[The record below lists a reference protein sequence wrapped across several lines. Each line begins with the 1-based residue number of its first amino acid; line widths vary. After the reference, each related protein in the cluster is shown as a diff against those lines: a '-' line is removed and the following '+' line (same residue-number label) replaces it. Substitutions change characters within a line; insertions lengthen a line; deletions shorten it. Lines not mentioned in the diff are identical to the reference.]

1 MHFPVATPNLSYS
14 AACVSASKLQICH
27 CHLCHDQFPFPSRC
41 WAWWATR
48 WCWGN
53 PSSCGATATE
63 ARCPSSTP
71 CSAPTG
77 TLPGRRWRRPRSE
90 PSLTSRPSTR
100 RRASKTSCAAQ
111 ITASAGWTKRGKC
124 YAPPLSVRHMQQP
137 GQHIGEKK
145 KVKTWAECPIFLFCF
160 ISRFAE
166 PVSKPALHFR
176 PMMGD
181 VAEGQEVTLVC
192 SVQGGSLPVSFTWY
206 SAKEASSLDSVT
218 VNKLEASHK
227 ITEVRRDHQGG
238 YYCVSN
244 NAANEAKQSPTV
256 TIAGGCFLNDVLV
269 RWLSGTH
276 VGVRK
281 VISE

>member
-1 MHFPVATPNLSYS
+1 
-14 AACVSASKLQICH
+14 
-27 CHLCHDQFPFPSRC
+27 
-41 WAWWATR
+41 
-48 WCWGN
+48 
-53 PSSCGATATE
+53 
-63 ARCPSSTP
+63 
-71 CSAPTG
+71 
-77 TLPGRRWRRPRSE
+77 
-90 PSLTSRPSTR
+90 
-100 RRASKTSCAAQ
+100 
-111 ITASAGWTKRGKC
+111 
-124 YAPPLSVRHMQQP
+124 MQQP
-137 GQHIGEKK
+137 GQHIGKK
-145 KVKTWAECPIFLFCF
+145 KKKSRPGPNVRFFLFCF

-227 ITEVRRDHQGG
+227 IPEVGRDHQGG

-256 TIAGGCFLNDVLV
+256 TIAGGCILNDVLV
-269 RWLSGTH
+269 R
-276 VGVRK
+276 
-281 VISE
+281 

>member
-1 MHFPVATPNLSYS
+1 MLS
-14 AACVSASKLQICH
+14 VVGNTLVLGKPFQLRCH
-27 CHLCHDQFPFPSRC
+27 S
-41 WAWWATR
+41 
-48 WCWGN
+48 N
-53 PSSCGATATE
+53 K
-63 ARCPSSTP
+63 
-71 CSAPTG
+71 G
-77 TLPGRRWRRPRSE
+77 TLPIVYTLFGPNRHTARETVTTPEERAVFNVSAIHSSASIKNFLCRANNGQSRVDETGQVLRS
-90 PSLTSRPSTR
+90 TIIG
-100 RRASKTSCAAQ
+100 ASHAAAR
-111 ITASAGWTKRGKC
+111 TAHW
-124 YAPPLSVRHMQQP
+124 
-137 GQHIGEKK
+137 EKK
-145 KVKTWAECPIFLFCF
+145 KKSRPGPNVRFFLFCF

-206 SAKEASSLDSVT
+206 SAKEAISLDSVT

-227 ITEVRRDHQGG
+227 IPEVGRDHQGG

-269 RWLSGTH
+269 R
-276 VGVRK
+276 
-281 VISE
+281 